1 MPHADILCIQWNS
14 SVDVKVVYE
23 LKKIKYTAPDR
34 PITKNGNRMRVL
46 QLKFKSQV
54 LGISDLTTDEN
65 GCRNTIPMAYV
76 NKSLG
81 LCIALTA
88 NDLIKKF

>member
-1 MPHADILCIQWNS
+1 
-14 SVDVKVVYE
+14 
-23 LKKIKYTAPDR
+23 
-34 PITKNGNRMRVL
+34 MRVL